1 MRALILA
8 PHPDDEINVAGASI
22 VSPARA
28 GVEIFVAYSTCGD
41 FDRTAELR
49 AEEAL
54 TSLSILGV
62 DRDHIIWLGYGDTFN
77 GTGKPHVFYADE
89 PARSPA
95 GHVETYAP
103 KNFSPW
109 RRSTYTRKN
118 FLADLESLIVDL
130 RAEIIFCVDL
140 DFHADHRAL
149 ALAFDCVMSSILRRT
164 DYRPTIYK
172 KLAYATAFT
181 APQDLHSK
189 NLLSTPRPRIGLEAY
204 DFDLIDKF
212 NYIWSERVRLPV
224 PEDCRRPLLSCNPIA
239 RAVFAHRSQRIQR
252 NALAIINADEVFF
265 ERRTDS
271 ITFDAHIRATSGDP
285 SKACDFQ
292 FLDLEDINASP
303 PTFANYFWAPA
314 VDDLER
320 RLTFEWAQR
329 RTIERIKIYGV
340 LDGLIDKL
348 RVSLDNITVLEC
360 RVERGGRPTVI
371 DLPRPL
377 SILRAEF
384 SILDRT
390 VEGGI
395 SEIEIF
401 PSKAPPS
408 VLPPF
413 VKILC
418 GDEFIY
424 DYAVARSTDRLELG
438 LYRYRF
444 DGRINFSVDG
454 GLIET
459 RDGDRITIKLLS
471 DVITV
476 RASGDENVF
485 DAITIRRRSPLYFFK
500 LRARQCAERLVVRWR
515 RHWR

>member
-1 MRALILA
+1 MRALVLA
-8 PHPDDEINVAGASI
+8 PHPDDEINVAGSTIIRLLRSGAE
-22 VSPARA
+22 V
-28 GVEIFVAYSTCGD
+28 FVAYSTNGD
-41 FDRTAELR
+41 FDRAADLR

-54 TSLSILGV
+54 ESLSILGV
-62 DRDHIIWLGYGDTFN
+62 DRDHIIWLGYGDTYN
-77 GTGKPHVFYADE
+77 GTGKPHVYYADA

-109 RRSTYTRKN
+109 RHSAYTRKN
-118 FLADLESLIVDL
+118 FFSDLESLIIEL

-149 ALAFDCVMSSILRRT
+149 ALAFDRVMSSLLRRT

-181 APQDLHSK
+181 ARQDLHSK
-189 NLLSTPRPRIGLEAY
+189 NLLSTPRPTPGLEAY

-212 NYIWSERVRLPV
+212 NYVWSERIRFPM
-224 PEDCRRPLLSCNPIA
+224 PSDCREPCLLKNPIA

-271 ITFDAHIRATSGDP
+271 LTFDADIRATSGDP

-292 FLDLEDINASP
+292 FLDVEDINASP
-303 PTFANYFWAPA
+303 PTFANYYWAPA
-314 VDDLER
+314 TDDPER
-320 RLTFEWAQR
+320 RLTFEWPER
-329 RTIERIKIYGV
+329 RTVERIKIYGV

-348 RVSLDNITVLEC
+348 RISLDNITVLEC
-360 RVERGGRPTVI
+360 RVERGGRPTVV
-371 DLPRPL
+371 DLPQPL

-384 SILDRT
+384 AIVDRI
-390 VEGGI
+390 VKGGI

-401 PSKAPPS
+401 PSKAPPA
-408 VLPPF
+408 VMPF
-413 VKILC
+413 IKILC

-424 DYAVARSTDRLELG
+424 DYAVDRSIDRIELG
-438 LYRYRF
+438 LYRYCF
-444 DGRINFSVDG
+444 DGDVNFSVEG
-454 GLIET
+454 GSIES
-459 RDGDRITIKLLS
+459 REGDRITIRLLR
-471 DVITV
+471 DTITV
-476 RASGDENVF
+476 RAEGESVS
-485 DAITIRRRSPLYFFK
+485 DAITIRREGRLYFWR
-500 LRARQCAERLVVRWR
+500 LRLRQALERIYI
-515 RHWR
+515 HWLRKKF

>member
-8 PHPDDEINVAGASI
+8 PHPDDEINVAGLTIISL
-22 VSPARA
+22 VRA
-28 GVEIFVAYSTCGD
+28 GVEVFVAYSTCGD
-41 FDRTAELR
+41 FDRAAELR
-49 AEEAL
+49 AEEAIE
-54 TSLSILGV
+54 SLSILGV
-62 DRDHIIWLGYGDTFN
+62 ERDHIIWLGYGDTFN

-89 PARSPA
+89 PAQSPA
-95 GHVETYAP
+95 GRIETYAP

-109 RRSTYTRKN
+109 HRSTYTRKN
-118 FLADLESLIVDL
+118 FFADLESLIIEL
-130 RAEIIFCVDL
+130 RAEIVFCVDL

-149 ALAFDCVMSSILRRT
+149 ALAFDCVMSSLLRRT

-189 NLLSTPRPRIGLEAY
+189 NLLSTPRPRSGLEAY
-204 DFDLIDKF
+204 DFDLIDNF
-212 NYIWSERVRLPV
+212 NYIWNERIRLPA
-224 PEDCRRPLLSCNPIA
+224 PEDCRRPLLSNNPIA

-271 ITFDAHIRATSGDP
+271 ITFDAEVRATSGDP

-292 FLDLEDINASP
+292 FLDVEDINASP
-303 PTFANYFWAPA
+303 PTFANYYWVPT
-314 VDDLER
+314 VDDHER

-329 RTIERIKIYGV
+329 RTVERIKIYGV

-348 RVSLDNITVLEC
+348 RVSLDNIMVLEC

-384 SILDRT
+384 SILDRI

-401 PSKAPPS
+401 PSKSPPS
-408 VLPPF
+408 ALPPF
-413 VKILC
+413 IKILC

-424 DYAVARSTDRLELG
+424 DYAVDRSLDRIELG
-438 LYRYRF
+438 LYRYHF
-444 DGRINFSVDG
+444 DGRVNFSVEG
-454 GLIET
+454 GLLET
-459 RDGDRITIKLLS
+459 REGDRIAIRLLS

-485 DAITIRRRSPLYFFK
+485 DAITIRRCSPLYFLK
-500 LRARQCAERLVVRWR
+500 LRLRQLFERIYI
-515 RHWR
+515 HWLRKKF